1 MKMKSKYLIFVSI
14 VLILLSCNDKKTVY
28 QDKIEFPSDVT
39 AFMSGDCVYEE
50 SVSPEM
56 KIVIYADSSGCTGC
70 KLELDMWKFYMES
83 ISQKYNDRVL
93 FKYYLQPRDKD
104 ELLFILENE
113 EFNYPVYIDM
123 GNQFGKL
130 NSLHTDEVFLLDKD
144 NHILLAGNPLAT
156 TKRKKEYEEVIQK
169 YLNEKKS

>member
-14 VLILLSCNDKKTVY
+14 VLILLSCNEKKTVY
-28 QDKIEFPSDVT
+28 QDKIEFPPDVT
-39 AFMSGDCVYEE
+39 AFMSGDSVYEE

-93 FKYYLQPRDKD
+93 FMYYLQPRDKD

-130 NSLHTDEVFLLDKD
+130 NSLHADEVFLLDKD

>member
-28 QDKIEFPSDVT
+28 QDKIEFPPDVT
-39 AFMSGDCVYEE
+39 AFMSGDSVYEE

-93 FKYYLQPRDKD
+93 FMYYLQPRDKD
-104 ELLFILENE
+104 ELLFI
-113 EFNYPVYIDM
+113 
-123 GNQFGKL
+123 
-130 NSLHTDEVFLLDKD
+130 SL
-144 NHILLAGNPLAT
+144 G
-156 TKRKKEYEEVIQK
+156 TKTSYC
-169 YLNEKKS
+169 LS